1 MIKELEHDKIYLK
14 KQIKELEESK
24 DSKKPLNLLVSDD
37 GEDSSWKSQ
46 VVVQEFNLKIKSEK
60 DQLVKIKN
68 T

>member
-37 GEDSSWKSQ
+37 DEDSSRKSQ
-46 VVVQEFNLKIKSEK
+46 VRS
-60 DQLVKIKN
+60 KN
-68 T
+68 ST